1 MSKEKRKKELE
12 DEMRKLQRKLHDI
25 DEDYNEDE
33 EFDYDD
39 DVEYNFDPFTG
50 EKIDNAKPVRRAH
63 ARAMP
68 PLPPMPPMPPL
79 PPTARRARVV
89 NTRKLTAEE
98 KAKIE
103 KEKARIKA
111 EKEKSLKEIK
121 KMRSELYNKQKE
133 LTEKQ
138 QEFASV
144 RMQLREHER
153 EIRNKEREMRAQR
166 YHNEHD
172 SWDPDIDQEIE
183 VLTSDL
189 EMRLGDYTRS
199 ILSSVAESLKSSM
212 GVAVR
217 GAGDIGQ
224 EIKVVGKDIGKIG
237 KEIGDK
243 ISKEM
248 YVTIG
253 PSIPEDK
260 LEEFYQV
267 GATIVGAI
275 GDSNR
280 LMILKELEKGPNY
293 QKELSDST
301 NLRGGTFKHHMD
313 RLLDEDVRF
322 VTQEVVRG
330 RYLLTTRG
338 REALKL
344 AEMQYMRYLED
355 KERQKREMRGKNGK
369 DSDKEFDVAIK

>member
-1 MSKEKRKKELE
+1 MSKEKRKRELE
-12 DEMRKLQRKLHDI
+12 DEMRKLQRKLHDLED
-25 DEDYNEDE
+25 DEPLDHEGEDE
-33 EFDYDD
+33 
-39 DVEYNFDPFTG
+39 EYNFDPYTG
-50 EKIDNAKPVRRAH
+50 EKIESGKRVRVIRP
-63 ARAMP
+63 MP
-68 PLPPMPPMPPL
+68 PIAPLPPMPPL
-79 PPTARRARVV
+79 ARRARTVS
-89 NTRKLTAEE
+89 RELTSEE
-98 KAKIE
+98 KAKIAKE
-103 KEKARIKA
+103 KERITA

-121 KMRSELYNKQKE
+121 KMRSELYNKQNE
-133 LTEKQ
+133 LNEKQ

-144 RMQLREHER
+144 RSQLREHER
-153 EIRNKEREMRAQR
+153 EIRNKEREMRARR
-166 YHNEHD
+166 YHDEHD
-172 SWDPDIDQEIE
+172 SWDPDVDQEIE

-243 ISKEM
+243 ISKEV
-248 YVTIG
+248 YVTLG

-260 LEEFYQV
+260 LEEFYQI

-280 LMILKELEKGPNY
+280 LMILKELEKGPKY
-293 QKELSDST
+293 QKELSDLT

-344 AEMQYMRYLED
+344 AEMQYMRYLET
-355 KERQKREMRGKNGK
+355 KERQKRDNHEKNGK
-369 DSDKEFDVAIK
+369 NSEKEFDVSIK